1 MPLIVRL
8 PDGRQAGEVAAGL
21 VELVD
26 LYPTLVDLSN
36 LPQPA
41 HALEGASLRP
51 LLDDPDLRWK
61 AAVFSES
68 ILEGF
73 HGRTLRTP
81 RYRYTEWTPVE
92 APGTEPERELY
103 DHENDPFEYENLA
116 SDPAHRAL
124 VDELSEH
131 LSRRVAGGAAGVGL
145 TPRPFC
151 RWPEPGRTVGTAA
164 AAVGAR
170 PVVGKNR
177 FAFDGFW
184 PSSERPHRASQFY
197 LEEVLTQACR
207 RHSSG
212 SPCTSGTRHASCP
225 RARQRWA
232 PRRRDLRRRR
242 GARSLAH
249 GSRPYVA
256 GFIFHPNR
264 GGALIAIDRIRRW
277 LAHVNVPRGVDHED
291 VDFEAGVREL
301 VGLDAPMAPAKVDGS
316 YPIPSSRA

>member
-1 MPLIVRL
+1 MVTMTDFYVGQLLAALEVLGLAESTIVVFTSDHGFLLNEHGGLWRKRYQFEESTRVPLIVRL

-26 LYPTLVDLSN
+26 LYPTLVELSN

-41 HALEGASLRP
+41 HALEGTSLRP

-61 AAVFSES
+61 SAAFSES

-131 LSRRVAGGAAGVGL
+131 LRAGWQAAL
-145 TPRPFC
+145 
-151 RWPEPGRTVGTAA
+151 PESV
-164 AAVGAR
+164 
-170 PVVGKNR
+170 
-177 FAFDGFW
+177 
-184 PSSERPHRASQFY
+184 
-197 LEEVLTQACR
+197 
-207 RHSSG
+207 
-212 SPCTSGTRHASCP
+212 
-225 RARQRWA
+225 
-232 PRRRDLRRRR
+232 
-242 GARSLAH
+242 
-249 GSRPYVA
+249 
-256 GFIFHPNR
+256 
-264 GGALIAIDRIRRW
+264 
-277 LAHVNVPRGVDHED
+277 
-291 VDFEAGVREL
+291 
-301 VGLDAPMAPAKVDGS
+301 
-316 YPIPSSRA
+316 